1 VKDLP
6 YQSQLLPL
14 AAILADLGSKADT
27 QDARAKLVRWW
38 WSGVFGELYGS
49 AIETRFARDVQEVPA
64 WIAGGEEPATVR
76 DATFRSERLDT
87 MTSL

>member
-1 VKDLP
+1 VYGVKDLP

-14 AAILADLGSKADT
+14 AAILADLGPKADT
-27 QDARAKLVRWW
+27 RAKLVRWW
-38 WSGVFGELYGS
+38 WCGVFGELYGS